1 MQQQHRRVP
10 VWDPFVRVSHWSLL
24 LASIVVWGSAEEQA
38 WLHEQ
43 TGYFILALIGLRVLW
58 GLIGSRHARF
68 SDFLYGPEKTLAY
81 MKRLGAGRPQSY
93 LGHNPAGGWMVVAL
107 LCAMLAAG
115 ASGVLMGTGDPEF
128 WEDLH
133 EGFADLTL
141 FLVVVHVGGVLLSSL
156 LHEENLIRAMWT
168 GVKMRRDADV

>member
-10 VWDPFVRVSHWSLL
+10 VWDPFVRVFHWSLL
-24 LASIVVWGSAEEQA
+24 VAGIVVLGSAEEQA

-68 SDFLYGPEKTLAY
+68 SDFVYGPEKTLAY
-81 MKRLGAGRPQSY
+81 MKGLGAGRPQSY

-107 LCAMLAAG
+107 LCTMLAAG
-115 ASGVLMGTGDPEF
+115 ASGLLMGTGDPEF
-128 WEDLH
+128 WEDVH
-133 EGFADLTL
+133 EGFANLML
-141 FLVVVHVGGVLLSSL
+141 FLVVVHVGGVLLGSL

-168 GVKMRRDADV
+168 GVKIRRDADV

>member
-1 MQQQHRRVP
+1 MQQQHRRVR

-24 LASIVVWGSAEEQA
+24 VASIVVWGSAEEQA

-68 SDFLYGPEKTLAY
+68 SDFLYGPEQTLAY

-133 EGFADLTL
+133 EGFANLTL
-141 FLVVVHVGGVLLSSL
+141 FLVVVHVGGVLLSSM

>member
-1 MQQQHRRVP
+1 MQQQHRRVR

-24 LASIVVWGSAEEQA
+24 VASIVVWGSAEEQA

-68 SDFLYGPEKTLAY
+68 SDFLYGPEQTLAY

-133 EGFADLTL
+133 EGFANLTL